1 MPRTREQ
8 FSEMKDERRNS
19 ILSAALPL
27 FSLNKKVSI
36 DAICERAKCSHGIVY
51 HYFRN
56 TEQILEKLLKSSV
69 FIELNNKLFG
79 ITEGSSY
86 EKIEQILSVLLD
98 VSPEKSEEVCYLNM
112 IIKNN
117 EKNSLHSLLT
127 KLIKDG
133 QTAGSIVGGE
143 PSSLVNSIFLLLK
156 GIYLTFLLEKH
167 PDIKVPSVETVM
179 QLLRKPT
186 NFFRQ
191 TL

>member
-56 TEQILEKLLKSSV
+56 TDQILEKLLKSPTYV
-69 FIELNNKLFG
+69 DLTNKLFN
-79 ITEGSSY
+79 INEGSSY

-98 VSPEKSEEVCYLNM
+98 VSVTKFETVCYLNM

-117 EKNSLHSLLT
+117 EKGSLRSVLT

-133 QTAGSIVGGE
+133 QTAGTIIGGE
-143 PSSLVNSIFLLLK
+143 SSQLVDSVFLLLK
-156 GIYLTFLLEKH
+156 GLYLTFLLEKH
-167 PDIKVPSVETVM
+167 PDVKVPSVETVM

-186 NFFRQ
+186 NFSRQ